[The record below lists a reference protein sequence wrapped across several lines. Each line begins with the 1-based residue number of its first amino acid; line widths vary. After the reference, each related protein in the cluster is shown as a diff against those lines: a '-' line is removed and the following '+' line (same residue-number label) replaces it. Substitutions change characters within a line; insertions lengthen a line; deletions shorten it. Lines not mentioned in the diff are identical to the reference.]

1 MKYPLFFFTCTLI
14 LFGTGLLLSQNRHD
28 GKAPLSLQEA
38 LNRAYENHPSIQIRQ
53 TFVAEAEGQK
63 SAVAALPNPEF
74 SYYRED
80 LNHGEESY
88 GEWMLAAGI
97 PLNFLWERWSAKT
110 AASEQ
115 IAAQELLVDD
125 VRRKLKFEVQ
135 QAYGRYLYL
144 SKMSGVWREVNSVF
158 ETAVHTAETRFSDG
172 DISNYELQR
181 IIMERLRYQ
190 KSAADAEAARL
201 AQRHQLSFL
210 IFPQHAHAGFDEVQ
224 ELNIAIP
231 ASLPEDLT
239 AAVLQKRP
247 DVLAAVKFLESQES
261 ALTAEKWK
269 RLPELNFSYGYKEQS
284 DDLSGSVLQLSLGIP
299 IFNINQGKVRKTRA
313 ERDRQTLELTLLE
326 KQVESE
332 IHHAVEQ
339 FRFYRDQYPQFND
352 ANEAGFQQALSAALA
367 AYKEGEMSLVELL
380 DAVNAYVETFQI
392 RYDFLTQYYI
402 SFFELEKVTAMSSS
416 EF

>member
-1 MKYPLFFFTCTLI
+1 M
-14 LFGTGLLLSQNRHD
+14 
-28 GKAPLSLQEA
+28 
-38 LNRAYENHPSIQIRQ
+38 
-53 TFVAEAEGQK
+53 
-63 SAVAALPNPEF
+63 
-74 SYYRED
+74 
-80 LNHGEESY
+80 
-88 GEWMLAAGI
+88 
-97 PLNFLWERWSAKT
+97 
-110 AASEQ
+110 
-115 IAAQELLVDD
+115 DD